1 MTSNEQVIKTV
12 AKKLKYYFDV
22 KRLEDGFDL
31 SGSQNPV
38 LDHPPMKARPIL
50 QQYGG
55 THDRPLKHYFSST
68 DVRVN
73 LTQMR
78 RKPASS
84 GPHEKH
90 VKHRLKKYMSNYNY
104 QLSGPDLPPVVVEKQ
119 RRAKSSRKLKK
130 SQNSNLPEYYYI
142 YTGSS
147 KSLRPDATGVPSKSP
162 KKKPLKGGW
171 PILRTV
177 PSNAVSRGEAERL
190 VNAATKLLVATE
202 SVEQSNNPKNGRQT
216 APRPFEG
223 SLLDYYLSTQTQTS
237 YEGFPGVPTI
247 DEEEA
252 RLLLRSRHQPTKTGQ
267 RPATAKYTWDIH
279 GRRVQQEEP
288 KAYDDSYLGRSLRPS
303 SSHPSRRPTSKRV
316 YRRLHSPTTSDTVS
330 SRSSVTQTTST
341 SDMERLPP
349 ASRRQRKK
357 SSSQQS
363 VSSRRSDQDRD
374 RPVSSKYR
382 TRTIINVPEVRFQ
395 EGVSVQDTTQTTGT
409 QDEIGI
415 QTEKRLI
422 KEYDQQEDEV
432 KQGPWGEYQ
441 IYVRTGNTI
450 GASTKADI
458 KLTLYGEHGRTKEM
472 VLGMGDSK
480 KHKVAF
486 QKNKEDLFMLAAHHV
501 GRLGKIKIGH
511 DRVELSNAWFLD
523 SVSVY
528 DMHDKR
534 IYEFPCNQWLS
545 EHDGDRRTYRVL
557 PVDRDRGFIDALDS
571 PGASHTKSRDRRET
585 SEDES
590 DQIVVKQGRE
600 SVKAHNSKAGD
611 KSDRSYTGSEYSS
624 SEYESD
630 SDADETA
637 VISPKDKTDK
647 GSKSKSKTYKEEDRS
662 KSGPTFT
669 FRTKNAKTP
678 ATRRQTEEVNVDE
691 DTNTTQE
698 EFLAGYKAGISA
710 ASAEN
715 QKQAEEE
722 RAQELEMMQ
731 GETVHDAAR
740 RGHLDRLKELLHHF
754 PDLKDAKDET
764 GWTPLHHASANAR
777 IDVIKWLTT
786 SGVDMNEETRTG
798 YTPIHVAAMNGHVN
812 AMMILSAMGSAI
824 TCRTTD
830 QMTPLHLA
838 AKGGYLECVK
848 WLVANRARIDA
859 EDSFKRTAIDL
870 ANDRMK
876 TEVVEFLRACLREL
890 KNPHSSFAQMH
901 SSNNGSGERSDR
913 DNDSSWREEK
923 QDSSVSQD
931 AAAGSDD
938 ESSVPIKRISSP
950 ELKEKKRLYEEQH
963 HKMEERGLS
972 FLDSIRQDLDS

>member
-38 LDHPPMKARPIL
+38 LDHPTMRARPIL

-55 THDRPLKHYFSST
+55 SHDRPLKHYFSSN

-78 RKPASS
+78 RRSSSS
-84 GPHEKH
+84 GPHERH

-104 QLSGPDLPPVVVEKQ
+104 QLSGPDLPPVVEKQ
-119 RRAKSSRKLKK
+119 KRAKLKSSRKFKK

-142 YTGSS
+142 YSGSA
-147 KSLRPDATGVPSKSP
+147 KYLRPDATSVPFKSP
-162 KKKPLKGGW
+162 KKKSYKGGM
-171 PILRTV
+171 PALRTV
-177 PSNAVSRGEAERL
+177 PSNTVSRGEAERL

-202 SVEQSNNPKNGRQT
+202 SVEHSNIASNSRQT

-223 SLLDYYLSTQTQTS
+223 SLLEYYLSTQPQPSKTS
-237 YEGFPGVPTI
+237 
-247 DEEEA
+247 
-252 RLLLRSRHQPTKTGQ
+252 K

-279 GRRVQQEEP
+279 GRRVAQDER
-288 KAYDDSYLGRSLRPS
+288 KAYDDSFLGKGLRPH
-303 SSHPSRRPTSKRV
+303 SSHPSSRPTSKRV
-316 YRRLHSPTTSDTVS
+316 YRHLRSPTPSDTVS
-330 SRSSVTQTTST
+330 SRSSVTHTTST
-341 SDMERLPP
+341 SDIDPVPP
-349 ASRRQRKK
+349 ASRQRRKK

-363 VSSRRSDQDRD
+363 LSSRRSDQDRD
-374 RPVSSKYR
+374 RPLSSKYR
-382 TRTIINVPEVRFQ
+382 TRTIINVPEVKLS
-395 EGVSVQDTTQTTGT
+395 EGVSVQDTTQTAGT

-415 QTEKRLI
+415 QTENRLI
-422 KEYDQQEDEV
+422 KDYDQQEDEV

-441 IYVRTGNTI
+441 VYVRTGNNI

-458 KLTLYGEHGRTKEM
+458 KLTLYGQQGRTKEM
-472 VLGMGDSK
+472 VLGTGDSK
-480 KHKVAF
+480 NHKVAF
-486 QKNKEDLFMLAAHHV
+486 QKNKEDLFILAAHHV
-501 GRLGKIKIGH
+501 GTLRKIKIGH

-534 IYEFPCNQWLS
+534 IYEFPCHQWLS
-545 EHDGDRRTYRVL
+545 EHDGDHRTYRVL
-557 PVDRDRGFIDALDS
+557 PMDRDRAFIDALES
-571 PGASHTKSRDRRET
+571 PGTSNNKSRNHET

-590 DQIVVKQGRE
+590 DQIVVKHGRE

-611 KSDRSYTGSEYSS
+611 NSDQSYTGSEDSS
-624 SEYESD
+624 SEFKSE

-637 VISPKDKTDK
+637 VVSPKEQKDKR
-647 GSKSKSKTYKEEDRS
+647 SKSKPRTYKEEDRS

-669 FRTKNAKTP
+669 FRTKKSKTT
-678 ATRRQTEEVNVDE
+678 ATRRQTEEKSVDE

-710 ASAEN
+710 ASAES
-715 QKQAEEE
+715 QKQAELE
-722 RAQELEMMQ
+722 RAQEMEMMQ

-824 TCRTTD
+824 TCRTAD
-830 QMTPLHLA
+830 QLTPLHLA

-859 EDSFKRTAIDL
+859 EDSFKRTAIDM
-870 ANDRMK
+870 ANDRGK
-876 TEVVEFLRACLREL
+876 TEVAEFLHACLREL

-901 SSNNGSGERSDR
+901 ASYQGSGDRSDG
-913 DNDSSWREEK
+913 DSSWRDDK
-923 QDSSVSQD
+923 PDSSVSQD

-938 ESSVPIKRISSP
+938 ESSIAVKRVSSP

-972 FLDSIRQDLDS
+972 FLDSIRQDVDS

>member
-38 LDHPPMKARPIL
+38 LDHPPMKA
-50 QQYGG
+50 
-55 THDRPLKHYFSST
+55 
-68 DVRVN
+68 
-73 LTQMR
+73 
-78 RKPASS
+78 KPASS

-104 QLSGPDLPPVVVEKQ
+104 
-119 RRAKSSRKLKK
+119 
-130 SQNSNLPEYYYI
+130 QNSNLPEYYYI

-202 SVEQSNNPKNGRQT
+202 SVEQSNNPKNGKQT

-571 PGASHTKSRDRRET
+571 PGASHNKSRDRRET

-590 DQIVVKQGRE
+590 DQIVVKHGRE

-624 SEYESD
+624 SEYETD

-710 ASAEN
+710 ASAES

-870 ANDRMK
+870 ANDRRK

-901 SSNNGSGERSDR
+901 SSNHGSGERSDR
-913 DNDSSWREEK
+913 DNDSNWREEK